1 MVVALGR
8 PARPE
13 YYLDS
18 QQTLHGPLHGAEGRQ
33 EARGAWW
40 NPNGLFGLADG
51 GPVEAETYR
60 NLYRGFSPDGLT
72 GLLPK
77 RGGRRRGGTDLVFPA
92 DKSISALWALAD
104 PARGRQIEQ
113 AHDDAVRV
121 ALLEIV
127 SKHASWISRYR
138 FGAREVLAAR
148 AMGAMFRHGASRAGD
163 PHLHTHCVIFNLG
176 FPDDGTCRSLDQ
188 YAFRCWMRAAGP
200 VYRHALA
207 WNLRERLGIQCE
219 QYGRNGALTRVAGM
233 PFGLVHEWSKRH
245 RTMEAA
251 MEGVGTRTGS
261 ASSLQV
267 DMFSRATRDRPV
279 DRHPELESLIP
290 VWTRERDDHVADPA
304 RLIESLPGPE
314 SRIRLREIMRRLE
327 RLPEE
332 LAAGRFV
339 FSYPSV
345 IEGVCN
351 VTAGHMDWRSA
362 DSWVTDIVYRPGIER
377 VDDPE
382 RSPAARAGRL
392 DLRLYA
398 LTETDGLRDEL
409 RQAARELAVDGRF
422 GVPRP
427 AVEERIGALAA
438 AGYPLADADIAAIR
452 HCTSSS
458 RIAVIEFAPAM
469 DRSLVLRPVA
479 DLYRERGYQVIGTAS
494 TLRSAA
500 ELHNE
505 SGIDAMQVERF
516 LRVSRNGG
524 LDEDRSLVLA
534 VADAGILSARD
545 LVTLVEFSERYLA
558 KILLVATSGQRPT
571 LATTPA
577 LDLVI
582 AGAGRLRVGTPVS
595 PLSEAG
601 WTRREAVGGAD
612 AGEEVPEALPRVTVS
627 QAISGVDHQAQELSG
642 RVRFCA
648 GLHDA
653 FERMAEEWEQ
663 VTQAGGSIAVVVRT
677 RKEEKA
683 LNHVVRARL
692 FAGSAD
698 GPRVRLRVHCRSGRR
713 EYGVAA
719 PIEIRTGDWLRL
731 GVTLWEKRL
740 FRGSVVAVEDIV
752 SVAPASAPPRY
763 LFRVR
768 TETGRREEF
777 FHDEVRDAHGGIRL
791 AHGYVSMVADMIGRF
806 DRVLVLADDR
816 WEMEQLERAASC
828 CRGEIDLHVDRR
840 LLAAAMCPAD
850 AWNGPWSG
858 VDDSQILDHLRH
870 CWSLPYGSTHPRRTP
885 RPEIVRLYPDGDT
898 SVGTWISAND
908 DGGGSLR
915 RLAGYI
921 TCSELDA
928 RHGETVAAFASGR
941 SEVLAE
947 WARCQERISADG
959 DSALLSPSAGN
970 TIRRHR
976 KLLDLAGALPRPR
989 DAGVTRFLAECGGLT
1004 PGDIREFRD
1013 LYRRMRTDRWI
1024 AARRSGRRKS
1034 AGGEADARTDASR
1047 KARDIA
1053 RDAKLVETYLAEVG
1067 QCREFRRFALDVA
1080 ARQDWPVEELASW
1093 AESLADYE
1101 RMIAR
1106 GREMLAGELAA
1117 DGSPRADDI
1126 DMATVRTAVETLE
1139 EERRQDLSGPD
1150 RRSDDE
1156 AVHERKRPLRAA
1168 VDEAHQTQKNSA
1180 GQGQSFS
1187 W

>member
-1 MVVALGR
+1 MVAGLSK
-8 PARPE
+8 PAQPE

-18 QQTLHGPLHGAEGRQ
+18 QQTLHGPRHGAEGRQ

-40 NPNGLFGLADG
+40 NPNGLFGLPDG
-51 GPVEAETYR
+51 GPVDAEAYR

-72 GLLPK
+72 DLLLM
-77 RGGRRRGGTDLVFPA
+77 RGGRRRDGNDLVFSP

-104 PARGRQIEQ
+104 PAMGRQIEQ

-127 SKHASWISRYR
+127 SKHANWVARNR
-138 FGAREVLAAR
+138 FGAREFLAAKTI
-148 AMGAMFRHGASRAGD
+148 GATFRHGASRAGD

-176 FPDDGTCRSLDQ
+176 FPDDGTCRSLDWHAL
-188 YAFRCWMRAAGP
+188 YCWMRAAGP

-219 QYGRNGALTRVAGM
+219 QYGRNGAHTRVAGM

-245 RTMEAA
+245 RTIEEAI
-251 MEGVGTRTGS
+251 EDVGTRTGS
-261 ASSLQV
+261 ASPQQGN
-267 DMFSRATRDRPV
+267 MFSRATRDQPA

-290 VWTRERDDHVADPA
+290 VWTRERDDHVANPA
-304 RLIESLPGPE
+304 GLIESLAGPE
-314 SRIRLREIMRRLE
+314 SRIRLGEIMRRLE
-327 RLPEE
+327 RLPEK
-332 LAAGRFV
+332 LAAGRFI

-351 VTAGHMDWRSA
+351 VTAGYMDWRSA
-362 DSWVTDIVYRPGIER
+362 DSWVTDIVYRPGVAR

-392 DLRLYA
+392 DTRLYA
-398 LTETDGLRDEL
+398 LTETDGLREEL
-409 RQAARELAVDGRF
+409 RHAVRELTVDGRF

-479 DLYRERGYQVIGTAS
+479 DLYRERGYQVVGTAA

-505 SGIDAMQVERF
+505 SGIDAMQVERL
-516 LRVSRNGG
+516 LRMSRKGA
-524 LDEDRSLVLA
+524 LDEDQSLVLA
-534 VADAGILSARD
+534 VADAGVLSARD
-545 LVTLVEFSERYLA
+545 LMTLVEFSERYLA

-571 LATTPA
+571 LATTPG

-582 AGAGRLRVGTPVS
+582 AGAGRLRVGTS
-595 PLSEAG
+595 A
-601 WTRREAVGGAD
+601 TRRSGAGRTRWEADGGAD
-612 AGEEVPEALPRVTVS
+612 GSGEAPEAPPRVTVS
-627 QAISGVDHQAQELSG
+627 QTVSGADHQAPALSG
-642 RVRFCA
+642 RVWFCA

-653 FERMAEEWEQ
+653 FERIAGEWEQ
-663 VTQAGGSIAVVVRT
+663 AMRAGDSIAVVVRT

-683 LNHVVRARL
+683 LNHVIRARL
-692 FAGSAD
+692 LAGSAD
-698 GPRVRLRVHCRSGRR
+698 GPRVRLRVHCRGGQR
-713 EYGVAA
+713 EYGMAA
-719 PIEIRTGDWLRL
+719 PIEIRTGDRLRL

-740 FRGSVVAVEDIV
+740 FRGSVVGVEEIV
-752 SVAPASAPPRY
+752 AASPVSEAPRY

-777 FHDEVRDAHGGIRL
+777 FHDEVQDAHGGIRL
-791 AHGYVSMVADMIGRF
+791 AHGYVSTVADVIGRF

-828 CRGEIDLHVDRR
+828 CLGEIDIHVDRR
-840 LLAAAMCPAD
+840 LLAVAVRAVD
-850 AWNGPWSG
+850 AWSGPRSA

-870 CWSLPYGSTHPRRTP
+870 CWSLPYGSTHPCRIP
-885 RPEIVRLYPDGDT
+885 RPEVARLYPDAH
-898 SVGTWISAND
+898 SVIHNWVAAND
-908 DGGGSLR
+908 AGDGSLR
-915 RLAGYI
+915 RLAGDI
-921 TCSELDA
+921 ICSELDV

-947 WARCQERISADG
+947 WARCQQRISADG
-959 DSALLSPSAGN
+959 DSVLLSPSAGN

-976 KLLDLAGALPRPR
+976 ELLDLAGTLPHPR
-989 DAGVTRFLAECGGLT
+989 NAGVTRFLAECGGLT
-1004 PGDIREFRD
+1004 PGDIREFHD

-1024 AARRSGRRKS
+1024 AARRSGRRKL
-1034 AGGEADARTDASR
+1034 AGGDADARTDVSR
-1047 KARDIA
+1047 KARDVA

-1067 QCREFRRFALDVA
+1067 HCREFRRFALDVA

-1106 GREMLAGELAA
+1106 GREMLAGELVAT
-1117 DGSPRADDI
+1117 GSPRADDT
-1126 DMATVRTAVETLE
+1126 DMAAVRTAVETLE

-1156 AVHERKRPLRAA
+1156 AVRKRKRPLRAGA
-1168 VDEAHQTQKNSA
+1168 DEAHQAQKNSA
-1180 GQGQSFS
+1180 GHGQSFS